1 MHQPRILSVDDDF
14 VSNMET
20 CEFLRS
26 QGFAVSEVYCAFA
39 AIETIERRYVLSGL
53 VTDIE
58 LGAGANGF
66 DVARR
71 AREVYSSLPVV
82 FISGM
87 ATARHRAEA
96 VENAVFI
103 DKPFQPSQILQ
114 ALQRVISLEAI

>member
-20 CEFLRS
+20 CEFLRH
-26 QGFAVSEVYCAFA
+26 QGFTVNEVYCAFA
-39 AIETIERRYVLSGL
+39 AFETIERHGVLSGL
-53 VTDIE
+53 VTDID

-71 AREVYSSLPVV
+71 ARQVHPRLPVV

-87 ATARHRAEA
+87 AAARHRAEG

-103 DKPFQPSQILQ
+103 DKPFQPWQILQ
-114 ALQRVISLEAI
+114 ALQRAICLEAI